1 VAGESAFGRL
11 LEACVEVQL
20 VVIDPGLTER
30 LDRMSDDD
38 FSRHGRPR
46 SVDVEAEGRRSTS
59 AGVGQRRVTAADVSA
74 AQGWP

>member
-1 VAGESAFGRL
+1 VAGESEFGRL
-11 LEACVEVQL
+11 LEAGIDVQL

-38 FSRHGRPR
+38 FSRRDRPR

-59 AGVGQRRVTAADVSA
+59 AGVGQRRATAADVRT